1 MYLIRRVWTVKRR
14 ETRKAATI
22 AADIGKAYEE
32 AGQRSATTVYFNGG
46 TLPGEKDRV
55 YMQWTAEVI
64 DSPYG
69 RDDNPSIP
77 AARELGAKLRELTE
91 GSWIEFYELMTPAK
105 AQDYDT

>member
-1 MYLIRRVWTVKRR
+1 LIRRVWTVKRR

-32 AGQRSATTVYFNGG
+32 AGQRSATSVYFNGG

-64 DSPYG
+64 G
-69 RDDNPSIP
+69 
-77 AARELGAKLRELTE
+77 
-91 GSWIEFYELMTPAK
+91 FYELITPAK